1 MLRLDTLYSNS
12 YDLHRLVVTM
22 TLMAALVSALGVS
35 AALAAQ
41 IQQDGL
47 QPLFERA
54 DYLGDYINSP
64 LAFVFNIAQLAA
76 GFCML
81 LAMFALYLLRFDTYS
96 NYLAVVGSWVGL
108 TIILMGIFPINYLEE
123 HRLVST
129 GFLIGTF
136 VLHAL
141 CLMAR
146 FNRQSLCPNP
156 MFILSTLGIISA
168 SGLIIQLDWSTLD
181 FASCDH
187 SPHSLCWVAINMWMQ
202 VNVVVLWCVTL
213 ALTVSHIAR
222 SRQKESIYQ
231 LKQSDR

>member
-22 TLMAALVSALGVS
+22 TLLAALVSALGVS
-35 AALAAQ
+35 AALIAQ
-41 IQQDGL
+41 IQQSGL

-54 DYLGDYINSP
+54 DFLGDYINSP

-81 LAMFALYLLRFDTYS
+81 MAMLGLYLLKFDIYS

-108 TIILMGIFPINYLEE
+108 SIILMGIFPINYLEE

-136 VLHAL
+136 ILHAL
-141 CLMAR
+141 CIIAR
-146 FNRQSLCPNP
+146 INKQSLCPNP
-156 MFILSTLGIISA
+156 MFILSILGLISA

-181 FASCDH
+181 FYPCDH
-187 SPHSLCWVAINMWMQ
+187 GLGDFCWVALNMWLQ
-202 VNVVVLWCVTL
+202 VNVIVLWCVTL
-213 ALTVSHIAR
+213 AVTVSRVA
-222 SRQKESIYQ
+222 Q
-231 LKQSDR
+231 LKQKEKIYQFRQENG